1 MPLLDELKQKLFDMG
16 VFTLDQGSTDRVYF
30 YGHFES
36 IDEWPK
42 IDLYKDF
49 YEDYQKN
56 PYDDGDS
63 PYDGIEPG
71 LSIKEFVREF
81 DDEEYTGELE
91 SLDCENFEVQST
103 EILGDRIVIKAVC
116 GGDWQMPH
124 NIEITYFGGDKF
136 EVKDLG
142 MADDFEEGK
151 GSEDFCHLFG
161 LKAHWE

>member
-142 MADDFEEGK
+142 MTDDFKE